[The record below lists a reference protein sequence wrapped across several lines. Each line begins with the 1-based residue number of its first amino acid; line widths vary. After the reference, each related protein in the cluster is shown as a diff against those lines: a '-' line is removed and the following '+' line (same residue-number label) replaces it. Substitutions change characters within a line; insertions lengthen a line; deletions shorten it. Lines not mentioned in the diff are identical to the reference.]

1 MVSNYK
7 LIRIHTY
14 THTSVY
20 VEIIIILII
29 NLVCFIFIFF
39 LQIYLGRDDQI
50 LFNGALFYL
59 ASKTLTRAENLPLW
73 RTDGVIMT
81 FLLHSGLVEFLY
93 YWLHR
98 ALHHHYLYSCYHSHH
113 HSSIATEPITCKFS
127 MYKIRI
133 WLGYTLIIYFRKY
146 L

>member
-1 MVSNYK
+1 MFYF
-7 LIRIHTY
+7 Y
-14 THTSVY
+14 
-20 VEIIIILII
+20 
-29 NLVCFIFIFF
+29 FF

-59 ASKTLTRAENLPLW
+59 ASKTLTQAENLPLW

-127 MYKIRI
+127 MYKIRVR
-133 WLGYTLIIYFRKY
+133 LEYTLIIYFKKY
-146 L
+146 LWRIKKVVKIINYFFIKTLLKCFIT